1 MKSCKPWDAT
11 VERLGGKEMTRA
23 EVFDELFEHYVT
35 ACLLHDDGKVSGD
48 YPAGIL
54 SSMMALGFSAEEL
67 EAARAKHNESIR
79 ATNRV
84 INQLSN

>member
-1 MKSCKPWDAT
+1 MKSCKPWDDT
-11 VERLGGKEMTRA
+11 VERLGGKEMTRS
-23 EVFDELFEHYVT
+23 EVFDALFEHYVT
-35 ACLLHDDGKVSGD
+35 ACLLQDDGKVSRD

-67 EAARAKHNESIR
+67 EAAMARNDENIR
-79 ATNRV
+79 VTNRV

>member
-1 MKSCKPWDAT
+1 MKSCKPWDGT

-23 EVFDELFEHYVT
+23 EVFNELFERYVT
-35 ACLLHDDGKVSGD
+35 ACLLQDDGKVSGD
-48 YPAGIL
+48 YPAGII

-67 EAARAKHNESIR
+67 ESARARHNENIR
-79 ATNRV
+79 ATSRV